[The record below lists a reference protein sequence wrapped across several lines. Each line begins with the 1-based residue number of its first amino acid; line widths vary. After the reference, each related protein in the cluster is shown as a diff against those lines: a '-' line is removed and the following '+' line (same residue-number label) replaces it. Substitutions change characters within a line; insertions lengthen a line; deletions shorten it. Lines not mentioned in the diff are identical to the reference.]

1 MAARRG
7 ARGSRIS
14 VGGTSEIA
22 GALIAAS
29 LQGEGAGVVAPTD
42 GPSFRWTKT
51 IDDPVVVDALASVRE
66 IFGMEPDMAVLDVRA
81 VAAAEWTE
89 DRIDALLSAAGT
101 ADAGAVEALS
111 RNFASGVVPEVH
123 RPLAAMAPAG
133 GVAWVVPYSPFSGG
147 WDATRELV
155 GVARRVWPVAQLR
168 AEDARRFVAGRQIG
182 LFLAH
187 ALLPETVGLIE
198 DDAGTAAWRSHLA
211 ETFADL
217 VGCAVLRRLGSHEAA
232 DLVPQLREARAGL
245 RLVDGR
251 LSREDAM
258 LDTAPALRSAGEFDD
273 GTALRNVAL
282 AHALPADAFLAPVVI
297 LDPARA
303 AYLEETASVTACDH
317 DLLPDDLRAIAAAML
332 AADLEDVVATLPDD
346 PRAMERFALYGAWR
360 SPIGLQEVFR
370 EVADRVRPEA
380 TLADEARPESVPTFT
395 LVG

>member
-7 ARGSRIS
+7 SRGSRIS
-14 VGGTSEIA
+14 VDGTSEIA

-42 GPSFRWTKT
+42 GTSFRWSKA

-81 VAAAEWTE
+81 VAAAAWTE
-89 DRIDALLSAAGT
+89 DRIDALLAAAGT
-101 ADAGAVEALS
+101 ADAGAVDALS

-123 RPLAAMAPAG
+123 RPLTAMGPAG
-133 GVAWVVPYSPFSGG
+133 GVAWIVPYSPFSGG

-182 LFLAH
+182 LSLAH
-187 ALLPETVGLIE
+187 ALLPESVGPID
-198 DDAGTAAWRSHLA
+198 DDAATAAWRGHLA

-217 VGCAVLRRLGSHEAA
+217 VGCAVLRRLGAHEAA
-232 DLVPQLREARAGL
+232 DLVPQLREARAGF

-251 LSREDAM
+251 LAREDAM
-258 LDTAPALRSAGEFDD
+258 LDTASALRAAGDLDD
-273 GTALRNVAL
+273 GTELRNVAM
-282 AHALPADAFLAPVVI
+282 AHALPADAFLAPVVDV
-297 LDPARA
+297 DPARV
-303 AYLEETASVTACDH
+303 AYLLETASVTACDH
-317 DLLPDDLRAIAAAML
+317 DLLPDDLRSIAASML
-332 AADLEDVVATLPDD
+332 AADLKDVVSTLPDD

-370 EVADRVRPEA
+370 EIADRVRPEA
-380 TLADEARPESVPTFT
+380 SLADEVRPESVPTFT

>member
-1 MAARRG
+1 MAAKRG
-7 ARGSRIS
+7 ARGSRIA

-29 LQGEGAGVVAPTD
+29 LQGEGAGVVVPT
-42 GPSFRWTKT
+42 GGASFRWTKA

-66 IFGMEPDMAVLDVRA
+66 IFGVEPDMAVLDVRA

-89 DRIDALLSAAGT
+89 DRIDGLLTAAGT

-123 RPLAAMAPAG
+123 RPLAAMSPAG
-133 GVAWVVPYSPFSGG
+133 GVAWIVPYSPFSGG

-182 LFLAH
+182 LALA
-187 ALLPETVGLIE
+187 ASLVPDSVGRIE
-198 DDAGTAAWRSHLA
+198 DDAPAAAWRSHLA

-217 VGCAVLRRLGSHEAA
+217 VGCAVLRRLGAHEAA

-251 LSREDAM
+251 LSREDAVF
-258 LDTAPALRSAGEFDD
+258 DTAPALRVAGDAESGD
-273 GTALRNVAL
+273 AL
-282 AHALPADAFLAPVVI
+282 ANIALTYTLTAEAFLGPVVFV
-297 LDPARA
+297 DPARA
-303 AYLEETASVTACDH
+303 AFLEETAAVTACDH
-317 DLLPDDLRAIAAAML
+317 DLLPEELRSAAADML

-346 PRAMERFALYGAWR
+346 PRAMERFVLYGAWR
-360 SPIGLQEVFR
+360 SPIGLQDVFR
-370 EVADRVRPEA
+370 EMADRVRPEA
-380 TLADEARPESVPTFT
+380 TYADVARPESVPTFT

>member
-7 ARGSRIS
+7 ARGSRIA

-29 LQGEGAGVVAPTD
+29 LQGEGAGAVAPTD
-42 GPSFRWTKT
+42 GPSFRWTKA

-66 IFGMEPDMAVLDVRA
+66 IFGIEPDLAVLDVRA

-89 DRIDALLSAAGT
+89 GRIDALLAAAGT

-123 RPLAAMAPAG
+123 RPLAAMESAG
-133 GVAWVVPYSPFSGG
+133 GVAWIVPYSPFSGG

-168 AEDARRFVAGRQIG
+168 AEDARRFVAGRQVG
-182 LFLAH
+182 LSLAH
-187 ALLPETVGLIE
+187 AFLPESAGGID
-198 DDAGTAAWRSHLA
+198 DDAATTAWRGHLA

-217 VGCAVLRRLGSHEAA
+217 VGCAVLRRLGAHEAA
-232 DLVPQLREARAGL
+232 DLVPQLREARAGM
-245 RLVDGR
+245 RLADGR
-251 LSREDAM
+251 LAREDAM
-258 LDTAPALRSAGEFDD
+258 LDTAPALRAAGEFDD
-273 GTALRNVAL
+273 GAALRNVAL
-282 AHALPADAFLAPVVI
+282 VHALPADAFLAPFVLVE
-297 LDPARA
+297 PARA
-303 AYLEETASVTACDH
+303 AFLEETASVTVCDH
-317 DLLPDDLRAIAAAML
+317 DLLPDDLRSIAAAML

-346 PRAMERFALYGAWR
+346 PKAMERFVLYGAWR
-360 SPIGLQEVFR
+360 SPIGLQDVFR

-380 TLADEARPESVPTFT
+380 TLADAARPESVPSFT

>member
-1 MAARRG
+1 MATRRG
-7 ARGSRIS
+7 ARGSRIA

-29 LQGEGAGVVAPTD
+29 LQGEGAGVVAPTG
-42 GPSFRWTKT
+42 GPSFRWTKA

-66 IFGMEPDMAVLDVRA
+66 IFGVEPDIAVLDVRA

-89 DRIDALLSAAGT
+89 DRIDALLTAAGT

-111 RNFASGVVPEVH
+111 RNLASGVVPEVH
-123 RPLAAMAPAG
+123 RPLAAMNSAG
-133 GVAWVVPYSPFSGG
+133 GVAWIVPYSPFSGG

-182 LFLAH
+182 LSLA
-187 ALLPETVGLIE
+187 ATLVPDSASRIE
-198 DDAGTAAWRSHLA
+198 DDVPTAAWRNHLA

-217 VGCAVLRRLGSHEAA
+217 VGCAVLRSLGAHEAA

-245 RLVDGR
+245 RLVDDR
-251 LSREDAM
+251 LSREDAVF
-258 LDTAPALRSAGEFDD
+258 DTAPALRVAGDAETGD
-273 GTALRNVAL
+273 AL
-282 AHALPADAFLAPVVI
+282 ANIALTYTLTAEAFLGPVV
-297 LDPARA
+297 LVEPARA
-303 AYLEETASVTACDH
+303 AFLRETAAVTACDH
-317 DLLPDDLRAIAAAML
+317 DLLPEELRSAAADML

-346 PRAMERFALYGAWR
+346 PRAMERFVLYGAWR
-360 SPIGLQEVFR
+360 SPIGLQDVFR
-370 EVADRVRPEA
+370 DLADRVRPEA
-380 TLADEARPESVPTFT
+380 SYADVARPESVPTFT